1 MGDSEDLEALF
12 DSIVQAGSEEPAAAP
27 EAKPVAAS
35 SEGDDSEELEAL
47 FDSIAQE
54 KEKKPAQKSA
64 DEPEPAPVFA
74 QIGQLT
80 RSLYDALRELGY
92 DKSIEKVVNS
102 VPDAN
107 DHLAYI
113 ANLTQQAA
121 ERVLGATEVARPIQ
135 DRIGDRARLLSE
147 QWQKVFD
154 NKLSV
159 EEFKDLAMQTRD
171 YLKDVPHQVKATN
184 DQLTEIMMAQDFQDL
199 TGQVIKKV
207 VDIVRSVESQLVSL
221 LIENSPQGEAAVPE
235 GLMNG
240 PVIRAD
246 GRVDVVTNQA
256 QVDELL
262 ESLGF

>member
-12 DSIVQAGSEEPAAAP
+12 DSIVQAGSEEPAAVP
-27 EAKPVAAS
+27 EAKPAAAS

-64 DEPEPAPVFA
+64 DESAPVFA

-107 DHLAYI
+107 DRLAYI

-121 ERVLGATEVARPIQ
+121 ERVLSATEVARPIQ
-135 DRIGDRARLLSE
+135 DRIGDRAHLLSE

-159 EEFKDLAMQTRD
+159 EEFKELAMQTRD

-221 LIENSPQGEAAVPE
+221 LIENSPQGEVAVPE

>member
-1 MGDSEDLEALF
+1 MEDSEDLEALF
-12 DSIVQAGSEEPAAAP
+12 DSIVQAGSEEASAPQVQPAA
-27 EAKPVAAS
+27 EEKPA
-35 SEGDDSEELEAL
+35 EQDSADLEAL
-47 FDSIAQE
+47 FDSVSQQKNQE
-54 KEKKPAQKSA
+54 KPAVQTVS
-64 DEPEPAPVFA
+64 EETAPVFA
-74 QIGQLT
+74 QVGQLT
-80 RSLYDALRELGY
+80 RTLYNALRELGY

-107 DHLAYI
+107 DRLAYI

-121 ERVLGATEVARPIQ
+121 ERVLNSIEVARPIQ
-135 DRIGDRARLLSE
+135 EKLSDRASALAGE
-147 QWQKVFD
+147 WQKAFD

-159 EEFKDLAMQTRD
+159 DEFKLLAVMTRD
-171 YLKDVPHQVKATN
+171 YLGDVPGQVKATN
-184 DQLTEIMMAQDFQDL
+184 TQLTDIMMAQDFQDL

-207 VDIVRSVESQLVSL
+207 VDIVRSVESQLIGL
-221 LIENSPQGEAAVPE
+221 LIENMPKKEEVPE

-240 PVIRAD
+240 PVIKAD

>member
-1 MGDSEDLEALF
+1 MEDSEDLEALF
-12 DSIVQAGSEEPAAAP
+12 DSIVQAGNAEASTPQVQPAP
-27 EAKPVAAS
+27 EEEKPA
-35 SEGDDSEELEAL
+35 EQDSADLEAL
-47 FDSIAQE
+47 FDSVSQQHQE
-54 KEKKPAQKSA
+54 MAAVQKSGE
-64 DEPEPAPVFA
+64 DTAPVFA
-74 QIGQLT
+74 QVGQLT
-80 RSLYDALRELGY
+80 RTLYNALRELGY

-107 DHLAYI
+107 DRLAYI

-121 ERVLGATEVARPIQ
+121 ERVLNSIELARPLQ
-135 DRIGDRARLLSE
+135 EKIGDRASALSE
-147 QWQKVFD
+147 EWQKAFD

-159 EEFKDLAMQTRD
+159 EEFKSLAVKTRD
-171 YLKDVPHQVKATN
+171 YLGDVPGQVKATN
-184 DQLTEIMMAQDFQDL
+184 AQLTEIMMAQDFQDL

-207 VDIVRSVESQLVSL
+207 VDIVRSVESQLIGL
-221 LIENSPQGEAAVPE
+221 LIENMPKKEDVPD

-240 PVIRAD
+240 PVIKAD